1 MSIMCYRFEFQGAYY
16 YFIIKAFLDR
26 IMEHKI
32 QLRIALIYCVDKK
45 VSIIRL
51 IISFQHELFRKGK
64 KCFAGQG
71 ETDCILKEI
80 FLAFI
85 QQHGMLKNKM

>member
-1 MSIMCYRFEFQGAYY
+1 MSIMYYRFEFQGGDYY
-16 YFIIKAFLDR
+16 CMIKTFLDR

-32 QLRIALIYCVDKK
+32 QLRIALIYSVYKK
-45 VSIIRL
+45 VNPIRL

-71 ETDCILKEI
+71 KTQCI
-80 FLAFI
+80 
-85 QQHGMLKNKM
+85 